1 MIVFKKIRWMNFLS
15 TGNVWTEVD
24 LNRTKSTLIVGD
36 NGAGKSTILDALC
49 FALYGKPFRKINKGQ
64 LMNSINRK
72 KLCVE
77 LEFQIGSSQYR
88 IIRGIKPNTFEV
100 YQNGT
105 MLNQDAAVRDYQESL
120 EKQILKL
127 NHKSFCQVVVL
138 GSATFTPF
146 MQLPATHRREVIEDL
161 LDIQIFSTMNALL
174 KDKQQSNKD
183 DLTHAE
189 YQYDL
194 TEEKIKLQNKHTD
207 DLVANAQ
214 KVIEDKKISI
224 LQTQQSI
231 DKIKDNIKT
240 ISAEIVQL
248 NDSVEDKQSTEKKIN
263 KINSL
268 ESQLEDKIRK
278 IKKEIQFFT
287 DYDNCPTCSQE
298 IDHSFKCDTVDKR
311 NKQLSETQ
319 GALEQLEAEYERVN
333 TRLNEILTVVTR
345 ITNLNT
351 QVSSDN
357 ATMTV
362 LSSNIDNLRSEINNL
377 QSQQTTL
384 QVDNEQL
391 KTLEDELKS
400 LCTNREKLV
409 DDKEVL
415 NVASTL
421 LKDGGI
427 KTRIIKQYVPIINK
441 LINKYLA
448 AMDFFVSFELDENF
462 NETIKSRFRDDFSYA
477 SFSEGEKMRI
487 DLSLLFAWRAIAK
500 IKNSVSTNLLI
511 LDEVFDSSLDGGGTD
526 EFLKILNNLTSD
538 VNVFIISHKGDQL
551 YDKFHSV
558 IKFEKH
564 KNFSRMAA

>member
-183 DLTHAE
+183 DLIHAE

-298 IDHSFKCDTVDKR
+298 IDHGFKCDTVDKR

>member
-298 IDHSFKCDTVDKR
+298 IDHDFKCDTVDKR

>member
-1 MIVFKKIRWMNFLS
+1 MNFLS

-298 IDHSFKCDTVDKR
+298 IDHDFKCDTVDKR